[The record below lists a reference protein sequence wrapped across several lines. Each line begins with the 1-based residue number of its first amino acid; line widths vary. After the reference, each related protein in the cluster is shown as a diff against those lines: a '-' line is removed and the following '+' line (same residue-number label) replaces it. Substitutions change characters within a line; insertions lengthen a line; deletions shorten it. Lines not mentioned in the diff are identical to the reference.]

1 MTENLMPPKKLGAR
15 VCLVLSSGGAKLYGN
30 RAAFASLAEWMNWLA
45 HSPENEHF
53 ECHVVMDLEDDESK
67 FDGKQPR
74 NAWTLVSADMGPG
87 TPEGGGDQR
96 ELTLMC
102 LEERELD
109 QLAQHQASGELPQ
122 E

>member
-1 MTENLMPPKKLGAR
+1 MPPKKPGVR
-15 VCLVLSSGGAKLYGN
+15 VCLVLSAEGPKLYGN

-53 ECHVVMDLEDDESK
+53 ECHVVMVLEDDESK
-67 FDGKQPR
+67 FDGKHPR
-74 NAWTLVSADMGPG
+74 NAWTLISADSHDPPKEDKGAS
-87 TPEGGGDQR
+87 

-109 QLAQHQASGELPQ
+109 QLALHQRTGELPR